1 MSHLLDFTTG
11 EAAIAYRGDTPW
23 HGFGFAMQ
31 PGASIDEWQKASRL
45 DWNVRRRPVYTQ
57 LYEDTP
63 HLAIDNLEA
72 LVRSDTNAV
81 LSVVGPRYKVVQ
93 PREILEFFRDLVDG
107 QGFELE
113 TAGALADGKRV
124 WALAKTS
131 EVYNL
136 GGQDPIRMYLLLATS
151 YDKQFST
158 TAQFTGVR
166 VVCNNTLSI
175 AIADSGYGKQDLT
188 VFRVPHCTAFDAD
201 VAKAAL
207 GLRAASWDQFKLDVE
222 LLANTPVTTE
232 EAQAF
237 FLNLTGFDA
246 SKTQEEQ
253 LKANYLAQKLI
264 QAAAD
269 APGSDLP
276 TANGTLWGL
285 VNAVTYFT
293 DHKRRARDAG
303 TRLNS
308 SWFGTSAL
316 LKQSAWNSALA
327 WAKRLAGI
335 QS

>member
-1 MSHLLDFTTG
+1 MAHLLDFSTG
-11 EAAIAYRGDTPW
+11 DAAIAYRGETPW
-23 HGFGFAMQ
+23 HGYGFAME
-31 PGASIDEWQKASRL
+31 PGMSLDEWQKAARL
-45 DWNVRRRPVYTQ
+45 DWTVKRRPVFTQ
-57 LYEDTP
+57 LYDDQP
-63 HLAIDNLEA
+63 HIGIDNLEA
-72 LVRSDTNAV
+72 LVRSDNNKL
-81 LSVVGPRYKVVQ
+81 LSVVGPKYKIVQ
-93 PREILEFFRDLVDG
+93 PRDVLEFFRDLIDG

-131 EVYNL
+131 DVYNL
-136 GGQDPIRMYLLLATS
+136 AGQDPIRLFLLLATS

-175 AIADSGYGKQDLT
+175 AIADSVRGEQNMT

-207 GLRAASWDQFKLDVE
+207 GLRASSWEQFKADVE
-222 LLANTPVTTE
+222 LLSNTHVTPD
-232 EAQAF
+232 QARRF
-237 FLNLTGFDA
+237 FLNLTGYDTA
-246 SKTQEEQ
+246 LSEEEQ

-264 QAAAD
+264 QAAQD

-293 DHKRRARDAG
+293 DHKRRAKDNG
-303 TRLNS
+303 MRLNS
-308 SWFGTSAL
+308 SWFGTSAT
-316 LKQSAWNSALA
+316 LKNAAWTQALD
-327 WAKRLAGI
+327 WAKKLVGI
-335 QS
+335 Q